1 MPTTRFDKDSI
12 KASIIGKLQRYN
24 GRTLEEAS
32 NAQIYRAL
40 ASTVRDQ
47 IMQKWMISREERKH
61 NNNKRL
67 YYLSVEFLMGRS
79 LYTNILNLCAT
90 KEYKAAIDEL
100 GIDIDA
106 VLKEEPEP
114 ALGNGGLG
122 RLAACFMDSLASLD
136 LPAMGC
142 SIRYE
147 YGLFRQ
153 KIVDGQQVELPDYWL
168 GNGNVWEMP
177 VMEDACEV
185 HFNGHV
191 DMVEEQGRL
200 VFKHVGYNTV
210 EAVPYDMPLVGYDTS
225 TVNSLRLWSARS
237 PKRMDLGSFGRGQY
251 VQATEE
257 KELAEAISNIL
268 YPEDNHYEGKLLRL
282 KQQYFFTSA
291 TLQYMLRDFKKLHG
305 TQWHL
310 LPEKVCVHV
319 NDTHPGLAIPE
330 LMRLLIDEEGLGW
343 DEAQAIVSKTIAYTN
358 HTIMAEALEKW
369 PEDMVKSLLPRIYQ
383 ILVEMNRRLCAR
395 LWNHFPG
402 QAERVGKM
410 AIISY
415 GYIHMANLCVAMT
428 FNTNGVSQLHGDILK
443 AETFH
448 DFNLVMPEKFSAITN
463 GITHRRWLMACNPEL
478 TDLICQAIGTDWIKD
493 TQQLQLLKPYADDA
507 AFREQFAKVKQ
518 HNKERLARFLKA
530 HQGTDVD
537 PSYIF
542 DAQSKRLHEYKRQ
555 MLNALHCLVL
565 YNRIVN
571 DPSFTMQPR
580 TFIFGSK
587 AAPGYNRAKQIIRF
601 INALSR
607 LIDKH
612 PRART
617 MLQVVF
623 LENYDVSSAQILIP
637 ATEVSEQLSTASKEA
652 SGTGNMK
659 YMMNGAVTIGTM
671 DGANVEI
678 SEQVGMDNIYIF
690 GMRSD
695 TVLDMYRERS
705 YNPMSIFETN
715 AELRQALTQM
725 IDGTV
730 MPEAPG
736 ALQDLYHSLLIGDYG
751 SMGDP
756 YFVLKDFGSYS
767 MAQRRI
773 DADYADRDKWNRMA
787 VINTAMSGVFST
799 DRTIREYNDTIWHLQ
814 PLKQHSGTPQGAL
827 PLDPGRDAVPAPC
840 EGTSSLSKP
849 ILAIFLGFFLVNS
862 RACDLR
868 PDIASSLSGLF
879 RTRLRKRFR
888 HPYLMQGRTIP

>member
-1 MPTTRFDKDSI
+1 MPTTSFDKDSI

-24 GRTLEEAS
+24 GRTIEEAS
-32 NAQIYRAL
+32 NGQIYRAL

-47 IMQKWMISREERKH
+47 IMQKWMISREERKT

-67 YYLSVEFLMGRS
+67 FYLSVEFLMGRS
-79 LYTNILNLCAT
+79 LYTNILNLVSLDA
-90 KEYKAAIDEL
+90 YKQALDEL
-100 GIDIDA
+100 HIDVDK
-106 VLKEEPEP
+106 VLQEEPEP

-191 DMVEEQGRL
+191 EMGNENGRT
-200 VFKHVGYNTV
+200 VFRHVGYNTV

-225 TVNSLRLWSARS
+225 TVNSLRLWSARA
-237 PKRMDLGSFGRGQY
+237 PKRIDLRDFNHGHY
-251 VQATEE
+251 VQASEE

-291 TLQYMLRDFKKLHG
+291 TLQYILKDFKKLNG
-305 TQWHL
+305 TNWSK
-310 LPEKVCVHV
+310 LPEKVVIHI

-330 LMRLLIDEEGLGW
+330 LMRLLMDEEGLGW
-343 DEAQAIVSKTIAYTN
+343 DEAQQIVSRTMAYTN

-383 ILVEMNRRLCAR
+383 ILVEMNKRLCAR
-395 LWNHFPG
+395 LWNFFPG
-402 QAERVGKM
+402 EAERVGRM
-410 AIISY
+410 AIIAY

-428 FNTNGVSQLHGDILK
+428 FSTNGVSKLHGDILK
-443 AETFH
+443 QETFH
-448 DFNLVMPEKFSAITN
+448 DFYLVMPEKFSAITN

-478 TDLICQAIGTDWIKD
+478 TKLICDTIGTDWVKD
-493 TQQLQLLKPYADDA
+493 PELLHDLAPYADDA
-507 AFREQFAKVKQ
+507 AFREQFEKIKHNNKV
-518 HNKERLARFLKA
+518 RLSNFLKE
-530 HQGTDVD
+530 HQGAIVD
-537 PSYIF
+537 PNFIF

-555 MLNALHCLVL
+555 MLNALHILVL

-571 DPSFTMQPR
+571 DPNFTMHPR
-580 TFIFGSK
+580 VFIFGSK

-601 INALSR
+601 INGLSAL
-607 LIDKH
+607 IAKH
-612 PRART
+612 PRASK

-623 LENYDVSSAQILIP
+623 LENYDVSSAQMLIP
-637 ATEVSEQLSTASKEA
+637 ATEISEQISTASKEA

-659 YMMNGAVTIGTM
+659 YMMNGAITIGTM

-695 TVLDMYRERS
+695 TVLDMYRERN
-705 YNPMSIFETN
+705 YNPMTIFETN
-715 AELRQALTQM
+715 QELRLALTQM

-730 MPEAPG
+730 LPDAPS
-736 ALQDLYHSLLIGDYG
+736 ALQDLYHSLLIGDWG
-751 SMGDP
+751 NMADP
-756 YFVLKDFGSYS
+756 FFVLKDFGSYS

-787 VINTAMSGVFST
+787 VINTAMSGVFSS
-799 DRTIREYNDTIWHLQ
+799 DRTIREYNDTIWHLD
-814 PLKQHSGTPQGAL
+814 PLK
-827 PLDPGRDAVPAPC
+827 
-840 EGTSSLSKP
+840 
-849 ILAIFLGFFLVNS
+849 
-862 RACDLR
+862 
-868 PDIASSLSGLF
+868 
-879 RTRLRKRFR
+879 RK
-888 HPYLMQGRTIP
+888 G

>member
-1 MPTTRFDKDSI
+1 MPTTSFDKDSI

-24 GRTLEEAS
+24 GRTIEEAS
-32 NAQIYRAL
+32 NGQIYRAL

-47 IMQKWMISREERKH
+47 IMQKWMISREERKT

-67 YYLSVEFLMGRS
+67 FYLSVEFLMGRS
-79 LYTNILNLCAT
+79 LYTNILNLVSLDA
-90 KEYKAAIDEL
+90 YKQALDEL
-100 GIDIDA
+100 HIDVDK
-106 VLKEEPEP
+106 VLQEEPEP

-191 DMVEEQGRL
+191 EMGNENGRT
-200 VFKHVGYNTV
+200 VFRHVGYNTV

-225 TVNSLRLWSARS
+225 TVNSLRLWSARA
-237 PKRMDLGSFGRGQY
+237 PKRIDLSDFNHGHY
-251 VQATEE
+251 VQASEE

-291 TLQYMLRDFKKLHG
+291 TLQYILKDFKKLNG
-305 TQWHL
+305 TDWSK
-310 LPEKVCVHV
+310 LPEKVVIHI

-330 LMRLLIDEEGLGW
+330 LMRLLMDEEGLGW
-343 DEAQAIVSKTIAYTN
+343 DEAQQIVSRTMAYTN

-383 ILVEMNRRLCAR
+383 ILVEMNKRLCAR
-395 LWNHFPG
+395 LWNFFPG
-402 QAERVGKM
+402 EAERVGRM
-410 AIISY
+410 AIIAY

-428 FNTNGVSQLHGDILK
+428 FSTNGVSQLHGDILK
-443 AETFH
+443 QETFH
-448 DFNLVMPEKFSAITN
+448 DFYLVMPEKFSAITN
-463 GITHRRWLMACNPEL
+463 GITHRRWLMACNPQL
-478 TDLICQAIGTDWIKD
+478 TKLICDTIGTDWVKD
-493 TQQLQLLKPYADDA
+493 PELLHDLAPYADDA
-507 AFREQFAKVKQ
+507 AFREQFEKIKHSNKV
-518 HNKERLARFLKA
+518 RLSNFLKE
-530 HQGTDVD
+530 HQGAIVD
-537 PSYIF
+537 PDFIF

-555 MLNALHCLVL
+555 MLNALHILVL

-571 DPSFTMQPR
+571 DPNFTMQPR
-580 TFIFGSK
+580 VFIFGSK

-601 INALSR
+601 INGLSAL
-607 LIDKH
+607 IAKH
-612 PRART
+612 PRASK

-623 LENYDVSSAQILIP
+623 LENYDVSSAQMLIP
-637 ATEVSEQLSTASKEA
+637 ATEISEQISTASKEA

-659 YMMNGAVTIGTM
+659 YMMNGAITIGTM

-695 TVLDMYRERS
+695 TVLDMYRERN
-705 YNPMSIFETN
+705 YNPMTIFETN
-715 AELRQALTQM
+715 QELRLAMTQM

-730 MPEAPG
+730 LPDAPS
-736 ALQDLYHSLLIGDYG
+736 ALQDLYHSLLIGDWG
-751 SMGDP
+751 NMADP
-756 YFVLKDFGSYS
+756 FFVLKDFGSYS

-773 DADYADRDKWNRMA
+773 DADYADRNKWNRMA
-787 VINTAMSGVFST
+787 VINTAMSGVFSS
-799 DRTIREYNDTIWHLQ
+799 DRTIREYNDTIWHLD
-814 PLKQHSGTPQGAL
+814 PLK
-827 PLDPGRDAVPAPC
+827 
-840 EGTSSLSKP
+840 
-849 ILAIFLGFFLVNS
+849 
-862 RACDLR
+862 
-868 PDIASSLSGLF
+868 
-879 RTRLRKRFR
+879 RK
-888 HPYLMQGRTIP
+888 G

>member
-1 MPTTRFDKDSI
+1 MPTTSFDKDSI

-24 GRTLEEAS
+24 GRTIEEAS
-32 NAQIYRAL
+32 NGQIYRAL

-47 IMQKWMISREERKH
+47 IMQKWMISREERKT

-67 YYLSVEFLMGRS
+67 FYLSVEFLMGRS
-79 LYTNILNLCAT
+79 LYTNILNLVSLDA
-90 KEYKAAIDEL
+90 YKQALDEL
-100 GIDIDA
+100 HIDVDK
-106 VLKEEPEP
+106 VLQEEPEP

-191 DMVEEQGRL
+191 EMGNENGRT
-200 VFKHVGYNTV
+200 VFRHVGYNTV

-225 TVNSLRLWSARS
+225 TVNSLRLWSARA
-237 PKRMDLGSFGRGQY
+237 PKRIDLSDFNHGHY
-251 VQATEE
+251 VQASEE

-291 TLQYMLRDFKKLHG
+291 TLQYILKDFKKLNG
-305 TQWHL
+305 TNWSK
-310 LPEKVCVHV
+310 LPQKVVIHI

-330 LMRLLIDEEGLGW
+330 LMRLLMDEEGLGW
-343 DEAQAIVSKTIAYTN
+343 DEAQQIVSRTMAYTN

-383 ILVEMNRRLCAR
+383 ILVEMNKRLCAR
-395 LWNHFPG
+395 LWNFFPG
-402 QAERVGKM
+402 EAERVGRM
-410 AIISY
+410 AIIAY

-428 FNTNGVSQLHGDILK
+428 FSTNGVSKLHGDILK
-443 AETFH
+443 QETFH
-448 DFNLVMPEKFSAITN
+448 DFYLVMPEKFSAITN

-478 TDLICQAIGTDWIKD
+478 TKLICDTIGTDWVKD
-493 TQQLQLLKPYADDA
+493 PELLHDLAPYADDA
-507 AFREQFAKVKQ
+507 AFREQFEKIKHNNKV
-518 HNKERLARFLKA
+518 RLSNFLKE
-530 HQGTDVD
+530 HQGAIVD
-537 PSYIF
+537 PNFIF

-555 MLNALHCLVL
+555 MLNALHILVL

-571 DPSFTMQPR
+571 DPNFTMHPR
-580 TFIFGSK
+580 VFIFGSK

-601 INALSR
+601 INGLSAL
-607 LIDKH
+607 IAKH
-612 PRART
+612 PRASK

-623 LENYDVSSAQILIP
+623 LENYDVSSAQLLIP
-637 ATEVSEQLSTASKEA
+637 ATEISEQISTASKEA

-659 YMMNGAVTIGTM
+659 YMMNGAITIGTM

-695 TVLDMYRERS
+695 TVLDMYRERN
-705 YNPMSIFETN
+705 YNPMTIFETN
-715 AELRQALTQM
+715 QELRLALTQM

-730 MPEAPG
+730 LPDAPS
-736 ALQDLYHSLLIGDYG
+736 ALQDLYHSLLIGDWG
-751 SMGDP
+751 NMADP
-756 YFVLKDFGSYS
+756 FFVLKDFGSYS

-787 VINTAMSGVFST
+787 VINTAMSGVFSS
-799 DRTIREYNDTIWHLQ
+799 DRTIREYNDTIWHLD
-814 PLKQHSGTPQGAL
+814 PLK
-827 PLDPGRDAVPAPC
+827 
-840 EGTSSLSKP
+840 
-849 ILAIFLGFFLVNS
+849 
-862 RACDLR
+862 
-868 PDIASSLSGLF
+868 
-879 RTRLRKRFR
+879 RKV
-888 HPYLMQGRTIP
+888 

>member
-1 MPTTRFDKDSI
+1 MPTTSFDKDSI

-24 GRTLEEAS
+24 GRTIEEAS
-32 NAQIYRAL
+32 NGQIYRAL

-47 IMQKWMISREERKH
+47 IMQKWMISREERKT

-67 YYLSVEFLMGRS
+67 FYLSVEFLMGRS
-79 LYTNILNLCAT
+79 LYTNILNLVSLDA
-90 KEYKAAIDEL
+90 YKQALDEL
-100 GIDIDA
+100 HIDVDK
-106 VLKEEPEP
+106 VLQEEPEP

-191 DMVEEQGRL
+191 EMGNENGRT
-200 VFKHVGYNTV
+200 VFRHVGYNTV

-225 TVNSLRLWSARS
+225 TVNSLRLWSARA
-237 PKRMDLGSFGRGQY
+237 PKRIDLSDFNHGHY
-251 VQATEE
+251 VQASEE

-291 TLQYMLRDFKKLHG
+291 TLQYILKDFKKLNG
-305 TQWHL
+305 TNWSK
-310 LPEKVCVHV
+310 LPEKVVIHI

-330 LMRLLIDEEGLGW
+330 LMRLLMDEEGLGW
-343 DEAQAIVSKTIAYTN
+343 DEAQQIVSRTMAYTN

-383 ILVEMNRRLCAR
+383 ILVEMNKRLCAR
-395 LWNHFPG
+395 LWNFFPG
-402 QAERVGKM
+402 EAERVGRM
-410 AIISY
+410 AIIAY

-428 FNTNGVSQLHGDILK
+428 FSTNGVSKLHGDILK
-443 AETFH
+443 QETFH
-448 DFNLVMPEKFSAITN
+448 DFYLVMPEKFSAITN

-478 TDLICQAIGTDWIKD
+478 TKLICDTIGTDWVKD
-493 TQQLQLLKPYADDA
+493 PELLHDLAPYADDA
-507 AFREQFAKVKQ
+507 AFREQFEKIKHNNKV
-518 HNKERLARFLKA
+518 RLSNFLKE
-530 HQGTDVD
+530 HQGAIVN
-537 PSYIF
+537 PNFIF

-555 MLNALHCLVL
+555 MLNALHILVL

-571 DPSFTMQPR
+571 DPNFTMHPR
-580 TFIFGSK
+580 VFIFGSK

-601 INALSR
+601 INGLSAL
-607 LIDKH
+607 IAKH
-612 PRART
+612 PRASK

-623 LENYDVSSAQILIP
+623 LENYDVSSAQMLIP
-637 ATEVSEQLSTASKEA
+637 ATEISEQISTASKEA

-659 YMMNGAVTIGTM
+659 YMMNGAITIGTM

-695 TVLDMYRERS
+695 TVLDMYRERN
-705 YNPMSIFETN
+705 YNPMTIFETN
-715 AELRQALTQM
+715 QELRLAMTQM

-730 MPEAPG
+730 LPDAPS
-736 ALQDLYHSLLIGDYG
+736 ALQDLYHSLLIGDWG
-751 SMGDP
+751 NMADP
-756 YFVLKDFGSYS
+756 FFVLKDFGSYS

-787 VINTAMSGVFST
+787 VINTAMSGVFSS
-799 DRTIREYNDTIWHLQ
+799 DRTIREYNDTIWHLD
-814 PLKQHSGTPQGAL
+814 PLK
-827 PLDPGRDAVPAPC
+827 
-840 EGTSSLSKP
+840 
-849 ILAIFLGFFLVNS
+849 
-862 RACDLR
+862 
-868 PDIASSLSGLF
+868 
-879 RTRLRKRFR
+879 RKV
-888 HPYLMQGRTIP
+888 

>member
-1 MPTTRFDKDSI
+1 MPTTSFDKDSI

-24 GRTLEEAS
+24 GRTIEEAS
-32 NAQIYRAL
+32 NGQIYRAL

-47 IMQKWMISREERKH
+47 IMQKWMISREERKT

-67 YYLSVEFLMGRS
+67 FYLSVEFLMGRS
-79 LYTNILNLCAT
+79 LYTNILNLVSLDA
-90 KEYKAAIDEL
+90 YKQALDEL
-100 GIDIDA
+100 HIDVDK
-106 VLKEEPEP
+106 VLQEEPEP

-191 DMVEEQGRL
+191 EMGNENGRT
-200 VFKHVGYNTV
+200 VFRHVGYNTV

-225 TVNSLRLWSARS
+225 TVNSLRLWSARA
-237 PKRMDLGSFGRGQY
+237 PKRIDLSDFNHGHY
-251 VQATEE
+251 VQASEE

-291 TLQYMLRDFKKLHG
+291 TLQYILKDFKKLNG
-305 TQWHL
+305 TNWSK
-310 LPEKVCVHV
+310 LPEKVVIHI

-330 LMRLLIDEEGLGW
+330 LMRLLMDEEGLGW
-343 DEAQAIVSKTIAYTN
+343 DEAQQIVSRTMAYTN

-383 ILVEMNRRLCAR
+383 ILVEMNKRLCAR
-395 LWNHFPG
+395 LWNFFPG
-402 QAERVGKM
+402 EAERVGRM
-410 AIISY
+410 AIIAY

-428 FNTNGVSQLHGDILK
+428 FSTNGVSQLHGDILK
-443 AETFH
+443 QETFH
-448 DFNLVMPEKFSAITN
+448 DFYLVMPEKFSAITN
-463 GITHRRWLMACNPEL
+463 GITHRRWLMACNPQL
-478 TDLICQAIGTDWIKD
+478 TKLICDTIGTDWVKD
-493 TQQLQLLKPYADDA
+493 PELLHDLAPYADDA
-507 AFREQFAKVKQ
+507 AFREQFEKIKHNNKV
-518 HNKERLARFLKA
+518 RLSNFLKE
-530 HQGTDVD
+530 HQGAIVD
-537 PSYIF
+537 PNFIF

-555 MLNALHCLVL
+555 MLNALHILVL

-571 DPSFTMQPR
+571 DPSFTMHPR
-580 TFIFGSK
+580 VFIFGSK
-587 AAPGYNRAKQIIRF
+587 AAPGYNRAKLIIRF
-601 INALSR
+601 INGLSAL
-607 LIDKH
+607 IAKH
-612 PRART
+612 PRASK

-623 LENYDVSSAQILIP
+623 LENYDVSSAQMLIP
-637 ATEVSEQLSTASKEA
+637 ATEISEQISTASKEA

-659 YMMNGAVTIGTM
+659 YMMNGAITIGTM

-695 TVLDMYRERS
+695 TVLDMYRERN
-705 YNPMSIFETN
+705 YNPMTIFETN
-715 AELRQALTQM
+715 QELRLAMTQM

-730 MPEAPG
+730 LPDAPS
-736 ALQDLYHSLLIGDYG
+736 ALQDLYHSLLIGDWG
-751 SMGDP
+751 NMADP
-756 YFVLKDFGSYS
+756 FFVLKDFGSYS

-773 DADYADRDKWNRMA
+773 DADYTDRDKWNRMA
-787 VINTAMSGVFST
+787 VINTAMSGVFCS
-799 DRTIREYNDTIWHLQ
+799 DRTIREYNDTIWHLD
-814 PLKQHSGTPQGAL
+814 PLK
-827 PLDPGRDAVPAPC
+827 
-840 EGTSSLSKP
+840 
-849 ILAIFLGFFLVNS
+849 
-862 RACDLR
+862 
-868 PDIASSLSGLF
+868 
-879 RTRLRKRFR
+879 RKV
-888 HPYLMQGRTIP
+888 

>member
-1 MPTTRFDKDSI
+1 MPTTSFDKDSI

-24 GRTLEEAS
+24 GRTIEEAS
-32 NAQIYRAL
+32 NGQIYRAL

-47 IMQKWMISREERKH
+47 IMQKWMISREERKT

-67 YYLSVEFLMGRS
+67 FYLSVEFLMGRS
-79 LYTNILNLCAT
+79 LYTNILNLVSLDA
-90 KEYKAAIDEL
+90 YKQALDEL
-100 GIDIDA
+100 HIDVDK
-106 VLKEEPEP
+106 VLQEEPEP

-191 DMVEEQGRL
+191 EMGNENGRT
-200 VFKHVGYNTV
+200 VFRHVGYNTV

-225 TVNSLRLWSARS
+225 TVNSLRLWSARA
-237 PKRMDLGSFGRGQY
+237 PKRIDLSDFNHGHY
-251 VQATEE
+251 VQASEE

-291 TLQYMLRDFKKLHG
+291 TLQYILKDFKKLNG
-305 TQWHL
+305 TNWSK
-310 LPEKVCVHV
+310 LPEKVVIHI

-330 LMRLLIDEEGLGW
+330 LMRLLMDEEGLGW
-343 DEAQAIVSKTIAYTN
+343 DEAQQIVSRTMAYTN

-383 ILVEMNRRLCAR
+383 ILVEMNKRLCAR
-395 LWNHFPG
+395 LWNFFPG
-402 QAERVGKM
+402 EAERVGRM
-410 AIISY
+410 AIIAY

-428 FNTNGVSQLHGDILK
+428 FSTNGVSKLHGDILK
-443 AETFH
+443 QETFH
-448 DFNLVMPEKFSAITN
+448 DFYLVMPEKFSAITN

-478 TDLICQAIGTDWIKD
+478 TKLICDTIGTDWVKD
-493 TQQLQLLKPYADDA
+493 PELLHDLAPYADDA
-507 AFREQFAKVKQ
+507 AFREQFEKIKHNNKV
-518 HNKERLARFLKA
+518 RLSNFLKE
-530 HQGTDVD
+530 HQGAIVD
-537 PSYIF
+537 PNFIF

-555 MLNALHCLVL
+555 MLNALHILVL

-571 DPSFTMQPR
+571 DPNFTMHPR
-580 TFIFGSK
+580 VFIFGSK

-601 INALSR
+601 INGRSAL
-607 LIDKH
+607 IAKH
-612 PRART
+612 PRASK

-623 LENYDVSSAQILIP
+623 LENYDVSSAQLLIP
-637 ATEVSEQLSTASKEA
+637 ATEISEQISTASKEA

-659 YMMNGAVTIGTM
+659 YMMNGAITIGTM

-695 TVLDMYRERS
+695 TVLDMYRERN
-705 YNPMSIFETN
+705 YNPMTIFETN
-715 AELRQALTQM
+715 QELRLALTQM

-730 MPEAPG
+730 LPDAPS
-736 ALQDLYHSLLIGDYG
+736 ALQDLYHSLLIGDWG
-751 SMGDP
+751 NMADP
-756 YFVLKDFGSYS
+756 FFVLKDFGSYS

-787 VINTAMSGVFST
+787 VINTAMSGVFCS
-799 DRTIREYNDTIWHLQ
+799 DRTIREYNDTIWHLD
-814 PLKQHSGTPQGAL
+814 PLK
-827 PLDPGRDAVPAPC
+827 
-840 EGTSSLSKP
+840 
-849 ILAIFLGFFLVNS
+849 
-862 RACDLR
+862 
-868 PDIASSLSGLF
+868 
-879 RTRLRKRFR
+879 RKV
-888 HPYLMQGRTIP
+888 

>member
-1 MPTTRFDKDSI
+1 MPTTSFDKDSI

-24 GRTLEEAS
+24 GRTIEEAS
-32 NAQIYRAL
+32 NGQIYRAL

-47 IMQKWMISREERKH
+47 IMQKWMISREERKT

-67 YYLSVEFLMGRS
+67 FYLSVEFLMGRS
-79 LYTNILNLCAT
+79 LYTNILNLVSLDA
-90 KEYKAAIDEL
+90 YKQALDEL
-100 GIDIDA
+100 HIDVDK
-106 VLKEEPEP
+106 VLQEEPEP

-153 KIVDGQQVELPDYWL
+153 KIVDGQQVELPEYCL

-191 DMVEEQGRL
+191 EIGNENGRT
-200 VFKHVGYNTV
+200 VFRHVGYNTV

-225 TVNSLRLWSARS
+225 TVNSLRLWSARA
-237 PKRMDLGSFGRGQY
+237 PKRIDLSDFNHGHY
-251 VQATEE
+251 VQASEE

-291 TLQYMLRDFKKLHG
+291 TLQYILKDFKKLNG
-305 TQWHL
+305 TNWSK
-310 LPEKVCVHV
+310 LPEKVVIHI

-330 LMRLLIDEEGLGW
+330 LMRLLMDEEGLGW
-343 DEAQAIVSKTIAYTN
+343 DEAQQIVSRTMAYTN

-383 ILVEMNRRLCAR
+383 ILVEMNKRLCAR
-395 LWNHFPG
+395 LWNFFPG
-402 QAERVGKM
+402 EAERVGRM
-410 AIISY
+410 AIIAY

-428 FNTNGVSQLHGDILK
+428 FSTNGVSKLHGDILK
-443 AETFH
+443 QETFH
-448 DFNLVMPEKFSAITN
+448 DFYLVMPEKFSAITN

-478 TDLICQAIGTDWIKD
+478 TKLICDTIGTDWVKD
-493 TQQLQLLKPYADDA
+493 PELLHDLAPYADDA
-507 AFREQFAKVKQ
+507 AFREQFEKIKHNNKV
-518 HNKERLARFLKA
+518 RLSNFLKE
-530 HQGTDVD
+530 HQGAIVD
-537 PSYIF
+537 PNFIF

-555 MLNALHCLVL
+555 MLNALHILVL

-571 DPSFTMQPR
+571 DPNFTMHPR
-580 TFIFGSK
+580 VFIFGSK
-587 AAPGYNRAKQIIRF
+587 AAPGYNRAKLIIRF
-601 INALSR
+601 INGLSAL
-607 LIDKH
+607 IAKH
-612 PRART
+612 PRASK

-623 LENYDVSSAQILIP
+623 LENYDVSSAQLLIP
-637 ATEVSEQLSTASKEA
+637 ATEISEQISTASKEA

-659 YMMNGAVTIGTM
+659 YMMNGAITIGTM

-695 TVLDMYRERS
+695 TVLDMYRERN
-705 YNPMSIFETN
+705 YNPMTIFETN
-715 AELRQALTQM
+715 QELRLALTQM

-730 MPEAPG
+730 LPDAPS
-736 ALQDLYHSLLIGDYG
+736 ALQDLYHSLLIGDWG
-751 SMGDP
+751 NMADP
-756 YFVLKDFGSYS
+756 FFVLKDFGSYS

-787 VINTAMSGVFST
+787 VINTAMSGVFCS
-799 DRTIREYNDTIWHLQ
+799 DRTIREYNDTIWHLD
-814 PLKQHSGTPQGAL
+814 PLK
-827 PLDPGRDAVPAPC
+827 
-840 EGTSSLSKP
+840 
-849 ILAIFLGFFLVNS
+849 
-862 RACDLR
+862 
-868 PDIASSLSGLF
+868 
-879 RTRLRKRFR
+879 RKV
-888 HPYLMQGRTIP
+888 

>member
-1 MPTTRFDKDSI
+1 MPTTSFDKDSI

-24 GRTLEEAS
+24 GRTIEEAS
-32 NAQIYRAL
+32 NGQIYRAL

-47 IMQKWMISREERKH
+47 IMQKWMISREERKT

-67 YYLSVEFLMGRS
+67 FYLSVEFLMGRS
-79 LYTNILNLCAT
+79 LYTNILNLVSLDA
-90 KEYKAAIDEL
+90 YKQALDEL
-100 GIDIDA
+100 HIDVDK
-106 VLKEEPEP
+106 VLQEEPEP

-191 DMVEEQGRL
+191 EMGNENGRT
-200 VFKHVGYNTV
+200 VFRHVGYNTV

-225 TVNSLRLWSARS
+225 TVNSLRLWSARA
-237 PKRMDLGSFGRGQY
+237 PKRIDLSDFNHGHY
-251 VQATEE
+251 VQASEE

-291 TLQYMLRDFKKLHG
+291 TLQYILKDFKKLNG
-305 TQWHL
+305 TNWSK
-310 LPEKVCVHV
+310 LPEKVVIHI

-330 LMRLLIDEEGLGW
+330 LMRLLMDQEGLGW
-343 DEAQAIVSKTIAYTN
+343 DEAQQIVSRTMAYTN

-383 ILVEMNRRLCAR
+383 ILVEMNKRLCAR
-395 LWNHFPG
+395 LWNFFPG
-402 QAERVGKM
+402 EAERVGRM
-410 AIISY
+410 AIIAY

-428 FNTNGVSQLHGDILK
+428 FSTNGVSQLHGDILK
-443 AETFH
+443 QETFH
-448 DFNLVMPEKFSAITN
+448 DFYLVMPEKFSAITN

-478 TDLICQAIGTDWIKD
+478 TNLICDTIGTNWVKD
-493 TQQLQLLKPYADDA
+493 PELLHDLAPYADDA
-507 AFREQFAKVKQ
+507 AFREQFEKIKHNNKV
-518 HNKERLARFLKA
+518 RLSNFLKD
-530 HQGTDVD
+530 HQGAIVD
-537 PSYIF
+537 PDFIF

-555 MLNALHCLVL
+555 MLNALHILVL

-571 DPSFTMQPR
+571 DPNFTMQPR
-580 TFIFGSK
+580 VFIFGSK

-601 INALSR
+601 INGLSAL
-607 LIDKH
+607 IAKH
-612 PRART
+612 PRASK

-623 LENYDVSSAQILIP
+623 LENYDVSSAQMLIP
-637 ATEVSEQLSTASKEA
+637 ATEISEQISTASKEA

-659 YMMNGAVTIGTM
+659 YMMNGAITIGTM

-695 TVLDMYRERS
+695 TVLDMYRERN
-705 YNPMSIFETN
+705 YNPMTIFETN
-715 AELRQALTQM
+715 QELRLAMTQM

-730 MPEAPG
+730 LPDAPS
-736 ALQDLYHSLLIGDYG
+736 ALQDLYHSLLIGDWG
-751 SMGDP
+751 NMADP
-756 YFVLKDFGSYS
+756 FFVLKDFGSYS

-773 DADYADRDKWNRMA
+773 DADYTDRDKWNRMA
-787 VINTAMSGVFST
+787 VINTAMSGVFSS
-799 DRTIREYNDTIWHLQ
+799 DRTIREYNDTIWHLD
-814 PLKQHSGTPQGAL
+814 PLK
-827 PLDPGRDAVPAPC
+827 
-840 EGTSSLSKP
+840 
-849 ILAIFLGFFLVNS
+849 
-862 RACDLR
+862 
-868 PDIASSLSGLF
+868 
-879 RTRLRKRFR
+879 RK
-888 HPYLMQGRTIP
+888 G

>member
-1 MPTTRFDKDSI
+1 MPATSFDKDSI

-24 GRTLEEAS
+24 GRTIEEAS
-32 NAQIYRAL
+32 NGQIYRAL

-47 IMQKWMISREERKH
+47 IMQKWMISREERKT

-67 YYLSVEFLMGRS
+67 FYLSVEFLMGRS
-79 LYTNILNLCAT
+79 LYTNILNLVSLDA
-90 KEYKAAIDEL
+90 YKQALDEL
-100 GIDIDA
+100 HIDVDK
-106 VLKEEPEP
+106 VLQEEPEP

-191 DMVEEQGRL
+191 EMGNENGRT
-200 VFKHVGYNTV
+200 VFRHVGYNTV

-225 TVNSLRLWSARS
+225 TVNSLRLWSARA
-237 PKRMDLGSFGRGQY
+237 PKRIDLSDFNHGHY
-251 VQATEE
+251 VQASEE

-291 TLQYMLRDFKKLHG
+291 TLQYILKDFKKLNG
-305 TQWHL
+305 TNWSK
-310 LPEKVCVHV
+310 LPEKVVIHI

-330 LMRLLIDEEGLGW
+330 LMRLLMDEEGLGW
-343 DEAQAIVSKTIAYTN
+343 DEAQQIVSRTMAYTN

-383 ILVEMNRRLCAR
+383 ILVEMNKRLCAR
-395 LWNHFPG
+395 LWNFFPG
-402 QAERVGKM
+402 EAERVGRM
-410 AIISY
+410 AIIAY

-428 FNTNGVSQLHGDILK
+428 FSTNGVSKLHGDILK
-443 AETFH
+443 QETFH
-448 DFNLVMPEKFSAITN
+448 DFYLVMPEKFSAITN

-478 TDLICQAIGTDWIKD
+478 TKLICDTIGTDWVKD
-493 TQQLQLLKPYADDA
+493 PELLHDLAPYADDA
-507 AFREQFAKVKQ
+507 AFREQFEKIKHNNKV
-518 HNKERLARFLKA
+518 RLSNFLKE
-530 HQGTDVD
+530 HQGAIVD
-537 PSYIF
+537 PNFIF

-555 MLNALHCLVL
+555 MLNALHILVL

-571 DPSFTMQPR
+571 DPNFTMHPR
-580 TFIFGSK
+580 VFIFGSK

-601 INALSR
+601 INGLSAL
-607 LIDKH
+607 IAKH
-612 PRART
+612 PRASK

-623 LENYDVSSAQILIP
+623 LENYDVSSAQMLIP
-637 ATEVSEQLSTASKEA
+637 ATEISEQISTASKEA

-659 YMMNGAVTIGTM
+659 YMMNGAITIGTM

-695 TVLDMYRERS
+695 TVLDMYRERN
-705 YNPMSIFETN
+705 YNPMTIFETN
-715 AELRQALTQM
+715 QELRLALTQM

-730 MPEAPG
+730 LPDAPS
-736 ALQDLYHSLLIGDYG
+736 ALQDLYHSLLIGDWG
-751 SMGDP
+751 NMADP
-756 YFVLKDFGSYS
+756 FFVLKDFGSYS

-773 DADYADRDKWNRMA
+773 DADYADRNKWNRMA
-787 VINTAMSGVFST
+787 VINTAMSGVFSS
-799 DRTIREYNDTIWHLQ
+799 DRTIREYNDTIWHLD
-814 PLKQHSGTPQGAL
+814 PLK
-827 PLDPGRDAVPAPC
+827 
-840 EGTSSLSKP
+840 
-849 ILAIFLGFFLVNS
+849 
-862 RACDLR
+862 
-868 PDIASSLSGLF
+868 
-879 RTRLRKRFR
+879 RKV
-888 HPYLMQGRTIP
+888 

>member
-1 MPTTRFDKDSI
+1 MPTTSFDKDSI

-24 GRTLEEAS
+24 GRTIEEAS
-32 NAQIYRAL
+32 NGQIYRAL

-47 IMQKWMISREERKH
+47 IMQKWMISREERKT

-67 YYLSVEFLMGRS
+67 FYLSVEFLMGRS
-79 LYTNILNLCAT
+79 LYTNILNLVSLDA
-90 KEYKAAIDEL
+90 YKQALDEL
-100 GIDIDA
+100 HIDVDK
-106 VLKEEPEP
+106 VLQEEPEP

-191 DMVEEQGRL
+191 EMGNENGRT
-200 VFKHVGYNTV
+200 VFRHVGYNTV

-225 TVNSLRLWSARS
+225 TVNSLRLWSARA
-237 PKRMDLGSFGRGQY
+237 PKRIDLSDFNHGHY
-251 VQATEE
+251 VQASEE

-291 TLQYMLRDFKKLHG
+291 TLQYILKDFKKLNG
-305 TQWHL
+305 TNWSK
-310 LPEKVCVHV
+310 LPEKVVIHI

-330 LMRLLIDEEGLGW
+330 LMRLLMDEEGLGW
-343 DEAQAIVSKTIAYTN
+343 DEAQQIVSRTMAYTN

-383 ILVEMNRRLCAR
+383 ILVEMNKRLCAR
-395 LWNHFPG
+395 LWNFFPG
-402 QAERVGKM
+402 EAERVGRM
-410 AIISY
+410 AIIAY

-428 FNTNGVSQLHGDILK
+428 FSTNGVSKLHGDILK
-443 AETFH
+443 QETFH
-448 DFNLVMPEKFSAITN
+448 DFYLVMPEKFSAITN

-478 TDLICQAIGTDWIKD
+478 TKLICDTIGTDWVKD
-493 TQQLQLLKPYADDA
+493 PELLHDLAPYADDA
-507 AFREQFAKVKQ
+507 AFREQFEKIKHNNKV
-518 HNKERLARFLKA
+518 RLSNFLKE
-530 HQGTDVD
+530 HQGAIVD
-537 PSYIF
+537 PNFIF

-555 MLNALHCLVL
+555 MLNALHILVL

-580 TFIFGSK
+580 VFIFGSK
-587 AAPGYNRAKQIIRF
+587 AAPGYNRAKLIIRF
-601 INALSR
+601 INGLSAL
-607 LIDKH
+607 IAKH
-612 PRART
+612 PRASK

-623 LENYDVSSAQILIP
+623 LENYGVSSAQLLIP
-637 ATEVSEQLSTASKEA
+637 ATEISEQISTASKEA

-659 YMMNGAVTIGTM
+659 YMMNGAITIGTM

-695 TVLDMYRERS
+695 TVLDMYRERN
-705 YNPMSIFETN
+705 YNPMTIFETN
-715 AELRQALTQM
+715 QELRLALTQM

-730 MPEAPG
+730 LPDAPS
-736 ALQDLYHSLLIGDYG
+736 ALQDLYHSLLIGDWG
-751 SMGDP
+751 NMADP
-756 YFVLKDFGSYS
+756 FFVLKDFGSYS

-787 VINTAMSGVFST
+787 VINTAMSGVFCS
-799 DRTIREYNDTIWHLQ
+799 DRTIREYNDTIWHLD
-814 PLKQHSGTPQGAL
+814 PLK
-827 PLDPGRDAVPAPC
+827 
-840 EGTSSLSKP
+840 
-849 ILAIFLGFFLVNS
+849 
-862 RACDLR
+862 
-868 PDIASSLSGLF
+868 
-879 RTRLRKRFR
+879 RKV
-888 HPYLMQGRTIP
+888 

>member
-1 MPTTRFDKDSI
+1 MPTTSFDKDSI

-24 GRTLEEAS
+24 GRTIEEAS
-32 NAQIYRAL
+32 NGQIYRAL

-47 IMQKWMISREERKH
+47 IMQKWMISREERKT

-67 YYLSVEFLMGRS
+67 FYLSVEFLMGRS
-79 LYTNILNLCAT
+79 LYTNILNLVSLDA
-90 KEYKAAIDEL
+90 YKQALDEL
-100 GIDIDA
+100 HIDVDK
-106 VLKEEPEP
+106 VLQEEPEP

-191 DMVEEQGRL
+191 EMGNENGRT
-200 VFKHVGYNTV
+200 VFRHVGYNTV

-225 TVNSLRLWSARS
+225 TVNSLRLWSARA
-237 PKRMDLGSFGRGQY
+237 PKRIDLSDFNHGHY
-251 VQATEE
+251 VQASEE

-291 TLQYMLRDFKKLHG
+291 TLQYILKDFKKLNG
-305 TQWHL
+305 TNWSK
-310 LPEKVCVHV
+310 LPEKVVIHI

-330 LMRLLIDEEGLGW
+330 LMRLLMDEEGLGW
-343 DEAQAIVSKTIAYTN
+343 DEAQQIVSRTMAYTN

-383 ILVEMNRRLCAR
+383 ILVEMNKRLCAR
-395 LWNHFPG
+395 LWNFFPG
-402 QAERVGKM
+402 EAERVGRM
-410 AIISY
+410 AIIAY

-428 FNTNGVSQLHGDILK
+428 FSTNGVSKLHGDILK
-443 AETFH
+443 QETFH
-448 DFNLVMPEKFSAITN
+448 DFYLVMPEKFSAITN

-478 TDLICQAIGTDWIKD
+478 TKLICDTIGTDWVKD
-493 TQQLQLLKPYADDA
+493 PELLHDLAPYADDA
-507 AFREQFAKVKQ
+507 AFREQFEKIKHNNKV
-518 HNKERLARFLKA
+518 RLSNFLKE
-530 HQGTDVD
+530 HQGAIVD
-537 PSYIF
+537 PNFIF

-555 MLNALHCLVL
+555 MLNALHILVL

-571 DPSFTMQPR
+571 DPNFTMHPR
-580 TFIFGSK
+580 VFIFGSK

-601 INALSR
+601 INGLSAL
-607 LIDKH
+607 IAKH
-612 PRART
+612 PRASK

-623 LENYDVSSAQILIP
+623 LENYDVSSAQVLIP
-637 ATEVSEQLSTASKEA
+637 ATEISEQISTASKEA

-659 YMMNGAVTIGTM
+659 YMMNGAITIGTM

-695 TVLDMYRERS
+695 TVLDMYRERN
-705 YNPMSIFETN
+705 YNPMTIFETN
-715 AELRQALTQM
+715 QELRLALTQM

-730 MPEAPG
+730 LPDAPS
-736 ALQDLYHSLLIGDYG
+736 ALQDLYHSLLIGDWG
-751 SMGDP
+751 NMADP
-756 YFVLKDFGSYS
+756 FFVLKDFGSYS

-787 VINTAMSGVFST
+787 VINTAMSGVFSS
-799 DRTIREYNDTIWHLQ
+799 DRTIREYNDTIWHLD
-814 PLKQHSGTPQGAL
+814 PLK
-827 PLDPGRDAVPAPC
+827 
-840 EGTSSLSKP
+840 
-849 ILAIFLGFFLVNS
+849 
-862 RACDLR
+862 
-868 PDIASSLSGLF
+868 
-879 RTRLRKRFR
+879 RK
-888 HPYLMQGRTIP
+888 G

>member
-1 MPTTRFDKDSI
+1 MPTTSFDKDSI

-24 GRTLEEAS
+24 GRTIEEAS
-32 NAQIYRAL
+32 NGQIYRAL

-47 IMQKWMISREERKH
+47 IMQKWMISREERKT

-67 YYLSVEFLMGRS
+67 FYLSVEFLMGRS
-79 LYTNILNLCAT
+79 LYTNILNLVSLDA
-90 KEYKAAIDEL
+90 YKQALDEL
-100 GIDIDA
+100 HIDVDK
-106 VLKEEPEP
+106 VLQEEPEP

-191 DMVEEQGRL
+191 EMGNENGRT
-200 VFKHVGYNTV
+200 VFRHVGYNTV

-225 TVNSLRLWSARS
+225 TVNSLRLWSARA
-237 PKRMDLGSFGRGQY
+237 PKRIDLSDFNHGHY
-251 VQATEE
+251 VQASEE

-291 TLQYMLRDFKKLHG
+291 TLQYILKDFKKLNG
-305 TQWHL
+305 TNWSK
-310 LPEKVCVHV
+310 LPEKVVIHI

-330 LMRLLIDEEGLGW
+330 LMRLLMDEEGLGW
-343 DEAQAIVSKTIAYTN
+343 DEAQQIVSRTMAYTN

-383 ILVEMNRRLCAR
+383 ILVEMNKRLCAR
-395 LWNHFPG
+395 LWNFFPG
-402 QAERVGKM
+402 EAERVGRM
-410 AIISY
+410 AIIAY

-428 FNTNGVSQLHGDILK
+428 FSTNGVSKLHGDILK
-443 AETFH
+443 QETFH
-448 DFNLVMPEKFSAITN
+448 DFYLVMPEKFSAITN

-478 TDLICQAIGTDWIKD
+478 TKLICDTIGTDWVKD
-493 TQQLQLLKPYADDA
+493 PELLHDLAPYADDA
-507 AFREQFAKVKQ
+507 AFREQFEKIKHNNKV
-518 HNKERLARFLKA
+518 RLSNFLKE
-530 HQGTDVD
+530 HQGAIVD
-537 PSYIF
+537 PNFIF

-555 MLNALHCLVL
+555 MLNALHILVL

-580 TFIFGSK
+580 VFIFGSK
-587 AAPGYNRAKQIIRF
+587 AAPGYNRAKLIIRF
-601 INALSR
+601 INGLSAL
-607 LIDKH
+607 IAKH
-612 PRART
+612 PRASK

-623 LENYDVSSAQILIP
+623 LENYDVSSAQLLIP
-637 ATEVSEQLSTASKEA
+637 ATEISEQISTASKEA
-652 SGTGNMK
+652 SGTGSMK
-659 YMMNGAVTIGTM
+659 YMMNGAITIGTM

-695 TVLDMYRERS
+695 TVLDMYRERN
-705 YNPMSIFETN
+705 YNPMTIFETN
-715 AELRQALTQM
+715 QELRLALTQM

-730 MPEAPG
+730 LPDAPS
-736 ALQDLYHSLLIGDYG
+736 ALQDLYHSLLIGDWG
-751 SMGDP
+751 NMADP
-756 YFVLKDFGSYS
+756 FFVLKDFGSYS

-787 VINTAMSGVFST
+787 VINTAMSGVFCS
-799 DRTIREYNDTIWHLQ
+799 DRTIREYNDTIWHLD
-814 PLKQHSGTPQGAL
+814 PLK
-827 PLDPGRDAVPAPC
+827 
-840 EGTSSLSKP
+840 
-849 ILAIFLGFFLVNS
+849 
-862 RACDLR
+862 
-868 PDIASSLSGLF
+868 
-879 RTRLRKRFR
+879 RKV
-888 HPYLMQGRTIP
+888 

>member
-1 MPTTRFDKDSI
+1 MPTTSFDKDSI

-24 GRTLEEAS
+24 GRTIEEAS
-32 NAQIYRAL
+32 NGQIYRAL

-47 IMQKWMISREERKH
+47 IMQKWMISREERKT

-67 YYLSVEFLMGRS
+67 FYLSVEFLMGRS
-79 LYTNILNLCAT
+79 LYTNILNLVSLDA
-90 KEYKAAIDEL
+90 YKQALDEL
-100 GIDIDA
+100 HIDVDK
-106 VLKEEPEP
+106 VLQEEPEP

-191 DMVEEQGRL
+191 EMGNENGRT
-200 VFKHVGYNTV
+200 VFRHVGYNTV

-225 TVNSLRLWSARS
+225 TVNSLRLWSARA
-237 PKRMDLGSFGRGQY
+237 PNRIDLSDFNHGHY
-251 VQATEE
+251 VQASEE

-291 TLQYMLRDFKKLHG
+291 TLQYILKDFKKLNG
-305 TQWHL
+305 TNWSK
-310 LPEKVCVHV
+310 LPEKVVIHI

-330 LMRLLIDEEGLGW
+330 LMRLLMDEEGLGW
-343 DEAQAIVSKTIAYTN
+343 DEAQQIVSRTMAYTN

-383 ILVEMNRRLCAR
+383 ILVEMNKRLCAR
-395 LWNHFPG
+395 LWNFFPG
-402 QAERVGKM
+402 EAERVGRM
-410 AIISY
+410 AIIAY

-428 FNTNGVSQLHGDILK
+428 FSTNGVSKLHGDILK
-443 AETFH
+443 QETFH
-448 DFNLVMPEKFSAITN
+448 DFYLVMPEKFSAITN

-478 TDLICQAIGTDWIKD
+478 TKLICDTIGTDWVKD
-493 TQQLQLLKPYADDA
+493 PELLHDLAPYADDA
-507 AFREQFAKVKQ
+507 AFREQFEKIKHNNKV
-518 HNKERLARFLKA
+518 RLSNFLKE
-530 HQGTDVD
+530 HQGAIVD
-537 PSYIF
+537 PNFIF

-555 MLNALHCLVL
+555 MLNALHILVL

-571 DPSFTMQPR
+571 DPNFTMHPR
-580 TFIFGSK
+580 VFIFGSK
-587 AAPGYNRAKQIIRF
+587 AAPGYNRAKLIIRF
-601 INALSR
+601 INGLSAL
-607 LIDKH
+607 IAKH
-612 PRART
+612 PRASK

-623 LENYDVSSAQILIP
+623 LENYDVSSAQLLIP
-637 ATEVSEQLSTASKEA
+637 ATEISEQISTASKEA

-659 YMMNGAVTIGTM
+659 YMMNGAITIGTM

-695 TVLDMYRERS
+695 TVLDMYRERN
-705 YNPMSIFETN
+705 YNPMTIFETN
-715 AELRQALTQM
+715 QELRLALTQM

-730 MPEAPG
+730 LPDAPS
-736 ALQDLYHSLLIGDYG
+736 ALQDLYHSLLIGDWG
-751 SMGDP
+751 NMADP
-756 YFVLKDFGSYS
+756 FFVLKDFGSYS

-787 VINTAMSGVFST
+787 VINTAMSGVFCS
-799 DRTIREYNDTIWHLQ
+799 DRTIREYNDTIWHLD
-814 PLKQHSGTPQGAL
+814 PLK
-827 PLDPGRDAVPAPC
+827 
-840 EGTSSLSKP
+840 
-849 ILAIFLGFFLVNS
+849 
-862 RACDLR
+862 
-868 PDIASSLSGLF
+868 
-879 RTRLRKRFR
+879 RKV
-888 HPYLMQGRTIP
+888 

>member
-1 MPTTRFDKDSI
+1 MPTTSFDKDSI

-24 GRTLEEAS
+24 GRTIEEAS
-32 NAQIYRAL
+32 NGQIYRAL

-47 IMQKWMISREERKH
+47 IMQKWMISREERKT

-67 YYLSVEFLMGRS
+67 FYLSVEFLMGRS
-79 LYTNILNLCAT
+79 LYTNILNLVSLDA
-90 KEYKAAIDEL
+90 YKQALDEL
-100 GIDIDA
+100 HIDVDK
-106 VLKEEPEP
+106 VLQEEPEP

-191 DMVEEQGRL
+191 EMGNENGRT
-200 VFKHVGYNTV
+200 VFRHVGYNTV

-225 TVNSLRLWSARS
+225 TVNSLRLWSARA
-237 PKRMDLGSFGRGQY
+237 PKRIDLSDFNHGHY
-251 VQATEE
+251 VQASEE

-291 TLQYMLRDFKKLHG
+291 TLQYILKDFKKLNG
-305 TQWHL
+305 TNWSK
-310 LPEKVCVHV
+310 LPEKVVIHI

-330 LMRLLIDEEGLGW
+330 LMRLLMDEESLGW
-343 DEAQAIVSKTIAYTN
+343 DEAQQIVSRTMAYTN

-383 ILVEMNRRLCAR
+383 ILVEMNKRLCAR
-395 LWNHFPG
+395 LWNFFPG
-402 QAERVGKM
+402 EAERVGRM
-410 AIISY
+410 AIIAY

-428 FNTNGVSQLHGDILK
+428 FSTNGVSKLHGDILK
-443 AETFH
+443 QETFH
-448 DFNLVMPEKFSAITN
+448 DFYLVMPEKFSAITN

-478 TDLICQAIGTDWIKD
+478 TKLICDTIGTDWVKD
-493 TQQLQLLKPYADDA
+493 PELLHDLAPYADDA
-507 AFREQFAKVKQ
+507 AFREQFEKIKHNNKV
-518 HNKERLARFLKA
+518 RLSNFLKE
-530 HQGTDVD
+530 HQGAIVD
-537 PSYIF
+537 PNFIF

-555 MLNALHCLVL
+555 MLNALHILVL

-571 DPSFTMQPR
+571 DPNFTMHPR
-580 TFIFGSK
+580 VFIFGSK

-601 INALSR
+601 INGLSAL
-607 LIDKH
+607 IAKH
-612 PRART
+612 PRASK

-623 LENYDVSSAQILIP
+623 LENYDVSSAQLLIP
-637 ATEVSEQLSTASKEA
+637 ATEISEQISTASKEA

-659 YMMNGAVTIGTM
+659 YMMNGAITIGTM

-695 TVLDMYRERS
+695 TVLDMYRERN
-705 YNPMSIFETN
+705 YNPMTIFETN
-715 AELRQALTQM
+715 QELRLALTQM
-725 IDGTV
+725 IDSTV
-730 MPEAPG
+730 LPDAPS
-736 ALQDLYHSLLIGDYG
+736 ALQDLYHSLLIGDWG
-751 SMGDP
+751 NMADP
-756 YFVLKDFGSYS
+756 FFVLKDFGSYS

-787 VINTAMSGVFST
+787 VINTAMSGVFCS
-799 DRTIREYNDTIWHLQ
+799 DRTIREYNDTIWHLD
-814 PLKQHSGTPQGAL
+814 PLK
-827 PLDPGRDAVPAPC
+827 
-840 EGTSSLSKP
+840 
-849 ILAIFLGFFLVNS
+849 
-862 RACDLR
+862 
-868 PDIASSLSGLF
+868 
-879 RTRLRKRFR
+879 RKV
-888 HPYLMQGRTIP
+888 

>member
-1 MPTTRFDKDSI
+1 MPTTSFDKDSI

-24 GRTLEEAS
+24 GRTIEEAS
-32 NAQIYRAL
+32 NGQIYRAL

-47 IMQKWMISREERKH
+47 IMQKWMISREERKT

-67 YYLSVEFLMGRS
+67 FYLSVEFLMGRS
-79 LYTNILNLCAT
+79 LYTNILNLVSLDA
-90 KEYKAAIDEL
+90 YKQALDEL
-100 GIDIDA
+100 HIDVDK
-106 VLKEEPEP
+106 VLQEEPEP

-191 DMVEEQGRL
+191 EMGNENGRT
-200 VFKHVGYNTV
+200 VFRHVGYNTV

-225 TVNSLRLWSARS
+225 TVNSLRLWSARA
-237 PKRMDLGSFGRGQY
+237 PKRIDLSDFNHGHY
-251 VQATEE
+251 VQASEE

-291 TLQYMLRDFKKLHG
+291 TLQYILKDFKKLNG
-305 TQWHL
+305 TNWSK
-310 LPEKVCVHV
+310 LPEKVVIHI

-330 LMRLLIDEEGLGW
+330 LMRLLMDEEGLGW
-343 DEAQAIVSKTIAYTN
+343 DEAQQIVSRTMAYTN

-383 ILVEMNRRLCAR
+383 ILVEMNKRLCAR
-395 LWNHFPG
+395 LWNFFPG
-402 QAERVGKM
+402 EAERVGRM
-410 AIISY
+410 AIIAY

-428 FNTNGVSQLHGDILK
+428 FSTNGVSKLHGDILK
-443 AETFH
+443 QETFH
-448 DFNLVMPEKFSAITN
+448 DFYLVMPEKFSAITN

-478 TDLICQAIGTDWIKD
+478 TKLICDTIGTDWVKD
-493 TQQLQLLKPYADDA
+493 PELLHDLAPYADDA
-507 AFREQFAKVKQ
+507 AFREQFEKIKHNNKV
-518 HNKERLARFLKA
+518 RLSNFLKE
-530 HQGTDVD
+530 HQGAIVD
-537 PSYIF
+537 PNFIF

-555 MLNALHCLVL
+555 MLNALHILVL

-580 TFIFGSK
+580 VFIFGSK
-587 AAPGYNRAKQIIRF
+587 AAPGYNRAKLIIRF
-601 INALSR
+601 INGLSAL
-607 LIDKH
+607 IAKH
-612 PRART
+612 PRASK

-623 LENYDVSSAQILIP
+623 LENYDVSSAQLLIP
-637 ATEVSEQLSTASKEA
+637 ATEISEQISTASKEA

-659 YMMNGAVTIGTM
+659 YMMNGAITIGTM

-695 TVLDMYRERS
+695 TVLDMYRERN
-705 YNPMSIFETN
+705 YNPMTIFETN
-715 AELRQALTQM
+715 QELRLALTQM

-730 MPEAPG
+730 LPDAPS
-736 ALQDLYHSLLIGDYG
+736 ALQDLYHSLLIGDWG
-751 SMGDP
+751 NMADP
-756 YFVLKDFGSYS
+756 FFVLKDFGSYS

-773 DADYADRDKWNRMA
+773 DADYANRDKWNRMA
-787 VINTAMSGVFST
+787 VINTAMSGVFCS
-799 DRTIREYNDTIWHLQ
+799 DRTIREYNDTIWHLD
-814 PLKQHSGTPQGAL
+814 PLK
-827 PLDPGRDAVPAPC
+827 
-840 EGTSSLSKP
+840 
-849 ILAIFLGFFLVNS
+849 
-862 RACDLR
+862 
-868 PDIASSLSGLF
+868 
-879 RTRLRKRFR
+879 RKV
-888 HPYLMQGRTIP
+888 

>member
-1 MPTTRFDKDSI
+1 MPTTSFDKDSI

-24 GRTLEEAS
+24 GRTIEEAS
-32 NAQIYRAL
+32 NGQIYRAL

-47 IMQKWMISREERKH
+47 IMQKWMISREERKT

-67 YYLSVEFLMGRS
+67 FYLSVEFLMGRS
-79 LYTNILNLCAT
+79 LYTNILNLVSLDA
-90 KEYKAAIDEL
+90 YKQALDEL
-100 GIDIDA
+100 HIDVDK
-106 VLKEEPEP
+106 VLQEEPEP

-191 DMVEEQGRL
+191 EMGNENGRT
-200 VFKHVGYNTV
+200 VFRHVGYNTV

-225 TVNSLRLWSARS
+225 TVNSLRLWSARA
-237 PKRMDLGSFGRGQY
+237 PKRIDLSDFNHGHY
-251 VQATEE
+251 VQASEE

-291 TLQYMLRDFKKLHG
+291 TLQYILKDFKKLNG
-305 TQWHL
+305 TNWSK
-310 LPEKVCVHV
+310 LPEKVVIHI

-330 LMRLLIDEEGLGW
+330 LMRLLMDEEGLGW
-343 DEAQAIVSKTIAYTN
+343 DEAQQIVSRTMAYTN

-383 ILVEMNRRLCAR
+383 ILVEMNKRLCAL
-395 LWNHFPG
+395 LWNFFPG
-402 QAERVGKM
+402 EAERVGRM
-410 AIISY
+410 AIIAY

-428 FNTNGVSQLHGDILK
+428 FSTNGVSKLHGDILK
-443 AETFH
+443 QETFH
-448 DFNLVMPEKFSAITN
+448 DFYLVMPEKFSAITN

-478 TDLICQAIGTDWIKD
+478 TKLICDTIGTDWVKD
-493 TQQLQLLKPYADDA
+493 PELLHDLAPYADDA
-507 AFREQFAKVKQ
+507 AFREQFEKIKHNNKV
-518 HNKERLARFLKA
+518 RLSNFLKE
-530 HQGTDVD
+530 HQGAIVD
-537 PSYIF
+537 PNFIF

-555 MLNALHCLVL
+555 MLNALHILVL

-571 DPSFTMQPR
+571 DPNFTMHPR
-580 TFIFGSK
+580 VFIFGSK
-587 AAPGYNRAKQIIRF
+587 AAPGYNRAKLIIRF
-601 INALSR
+601 INGLSAL
-607 LIDKH
+607 IAKH
-612 PRART
+612 PRASK

-623 LENYDVSSAQILIP
+623 LENYDVSSAQLLIP
-637 ATEVSEQLSTASKEA
+637 ATEISEQISTASKEA

-659 YMMNGAVTIGTM
+659 YMMNGAITIGTM

-695 TVLDMYRERS
+695 TVLDMYRERN
-705 YNPMSIFETN
+705 YNPMTIFETN
-715 AELRQALTQM
+715 QELRLALTQM

-730 MPEAPG
+730 LPDAPS
-736 ALQDLYHSLLIGDYG
+736 ALQDLYHSLLIGDWG
-751 SMGDP
+751 NMADP
-756 YFVLKDFGSYS
+756 FFVLKDFGSYS

-787 VINTAMSGVFST
+787 VINTAMSGVFCS
-799 DRTIREYNDTIWHLQ
+799 DRTIREYNDTIWHLD
-814 PLKQHSGTPQGAL
+814 PLK
-827 PLDPGRDAVPAPC
+827 
-840 EGTSSLSKP
+840 
-849 ILAIFLGFFLVNS
+849 
-862 RACDLR
+862 
-868 PDIASSLSGLF
+868 
-879 RTRLRKRFR
+879 RKV
-888 HPYLMQGRTIP
+888 

>member
-1 MPTTRFDKDSI
+1 MPTTSFDKDSI

-24 GRTLEEAS
+24 GRTIEEAS
-32 NAQIYRAL
+32 NGEIYRAL

-47 IMQKWMISREERKH
+47 IMQKWMISREERKT

-67 YYLSVEFLMGRS
+67 FYLSVEFLMGRS
-79 LYTNILNLCAT
+79 LYTNILNLVSLDA
-90 KEYKAAIDEL
+90 YKQALDEL
-100 GIDIDA
+100 HIDVDK
-106 VLKEEPEP
+106 VLQEEPEP

-191 DMVEEQGRL
+191 EMGNENGRT
-200 VFKHVGYNTV
+200 VFRHVGYNTV

-225 TVNSLRLWSARS
+225 TVNSLRLWSARA
-237 PKRMDLGSFGRGQY
+237 PKRIDLSEFNHGHY
-251 VQATEE
+251 VQASEE

-291 TLQYMLRDFKKLHG
+291 TLQYILKDFKKLNG
-305 TQWHL
+305 TNWSK
-310 LPEKVCVHV
+310 LPEKVVIHI

-330 LMRLLIDEEGLGW
+330 LMRLLMDEEGLGW
-343 DEAQAIVSKTIAYTN
+343 DEAQQIVSRTMAYTN

-383 ILVEMNRRLCAR
+383 ILVEMNKRLCAR
-395 LWNHFPG
+395 LWNFFPG
-402 QAERVGKM
+402 EAERVGRM
-410 AIISY
+410 AIIAY

-428 FNTNGVSQLHGDILK
+428 FSTNGVSKLHGDILK
-443 AETFH
+443 QETFH
-448 DFNLVMPEKFSAITN
+448 DFYLVMPEKFSAITN

-478 TDLICQAIGTDWIKD
+478 TKLICDTIGTDWVKD
-493 TQQLQLLKPYADDA
+493 PELLHDLAPYADDA
-507 AFREQFAKVKQ
+507 AFREQFEKIKHNNKV
-518 HNKERLARFLKA
+518 RLSNFLKE
-530 HQGTDVD
+530 HQGAIVD
-537 PSYIF
+537 PDFIF

-555 MLNALHCLVL
+555 MLNALHILVL

-571 DPSFTMQPR
+571 DPNFTMQPR
-580 TFIFGSK
+580 VFIFGSK

-601 INALSR
+601 INGLSAL
-607 LIDKH
+607 IAKH
-612 PRART
+612 PRASK

-623 LENYDVSSAQILIP
+623 LENYDVSSAQMLIP
-637 ATEVSEQLSTASKEA
+637 ATEISEQISTASKEA

-659 YMMNGAVTIGTM
+659 YMMNGAITIGTM

-695 TVLDMYRERS
+695 TVLDMYRERN
-705 YNPMSIFETN
+705 YNPMTIFETN
-715 AELRQALTQM
+715 QELRLALTQM

-730 MPEAPG
+730 LPDAPS
-736 ALQDLYHSLLIGDYG
+736 ALQDLYHGLLIGDWG
-751 SMGDP
+751 NMADP
-756 YFVLKDFGSYS
+756 FFVLKDFGSYS

-787 VINTAMSGVFST
+787 VINTAMSGVFCS
-799 DRTIREYNDTIWHLQ
+799 DRTIREYNDTIWHLD
-814 PLKQHSGTPQGAL
+814 PLK
-827 PLDPGRDAVPAPC
+827 
-840 EGTSSLSKP
+840 
-849 ILAIFLGFFLVNS
+849 
-862 RACDLR
+862 
-868 PDIASSLSGLF
+868 
-879 RTRLRKRFR
+879 RKV
-888 HPYLMQGRTIP
+888 

>member
-1 MPTTRFDKDSI
+1 MPTTSFDKDSI

-24 GRTLEEAS
+24 GRTIEEAS
-32 NAQIYRAL
+32 NGQIYRAL

-47 IMQKWMISREERKH
+47 IMQKWMISREERKT

-67 YYLSVEFLMGRS
+67 FYLSVEFLMGRS
-79 LYTNILNLCAT
+79 LYTNILNLVSLDA
-90 KEYKAAIDEL
+90 YKQALDEL
-100 GIDIDA
+100 HIDVDK
-106 VLKEEPEP
+106 VLQEEPEP

-191 DMVEEQGRL
+191 EMGNENGRT
-200 VFKHVGYNTV
+200 VFRHVGYNTV

-225 TVNSLRLWSARS
+225 TVNSLRLWSARA
-237 PKRMDLGSFGRGQY
+237 PKRIDLSDFNHGHY
-251 VQATEE
+251 VQASEE

-291 TLQYMLRDFKKLHG
+291 TLQYILKDFKKLNG
-305 TQWHL
+305 TNWSK
-310 LPEKVCVHV
+310 LPEKVVIHI

-330 LMRLLIDEEGLGW
+330 LMRLLMDEEGLGW
-343 DEAQAIVSKTIAYTN
+343 DEAQQIVSRTMAYTN

-383 ILVEMNRRLCAR
+383 ILVEMNKRLCAR
-395 LWNHFPG
+395 LWNFFPG
-402 QAERVGKM
+402 EAERVVRM
-410 AIISY
+410 AIIAY

-428 FNTNGVSQLHGDILK
+428 FSTNGVSKLHGDILK
-443 AETFH
+443 QETFH
-448 DFNLVMPEKFSAITN
+448 DFYLVMPEKFSAITN

-478 TDLICQAIGTDWIKD
+478 TKLICDTIGTDWVKD
-493 TQQLQLLKPYADDA
+493 PELLHDLAPYADDA
-507 AFREQFAKVKQ
+507 AFREQFEKIKHNNKV
-518 HNKERLARFLKA
+518 RLSNFLKE
-530 HQGTDVD
+530 HQGAIVD
-537 PSYIF
+537 PNFIF

-555 MLNALHCLVL
+555 MLNALHILVL

-571 DPSFTMQPR
+571 DPNFTMHPR
-580 TFIFGSK
+580 VFIFGSK

-601 INALSR
+601 INGLSAL
-607 LIDKH
+607 IAKH
-612 PRART
+612 PRASK

-623 LENYDVSSAQILIP
+623 LENYDVSSAQMLIP
-637 ATEVSEQLSTASKEA
+637 ATEISEQISTASKEA

-659 YMMNGAVTIGTM
+659 YMMNGAITIGTM

-695 TVLDMYRERS
+695 TVLDMYRERN
-705 YNPMSIFETN
+705 YNPMTIFETN
-715 AELRQALTQM
+715 QELRLAMTQM

-730 MPEAPG
+730 LPDAPS
-736 ALQDLYHSLLIGDYG
+736 ALQDLYHSLLIGDWG
-751 SMGDP
+751 NMADP
-756 YFVLKDFGSYS
+756 FFVLKDFGSYS

-787 VINTAMSGVFST
+787 VINTAMSGVFSS
-799 DRTIREYNDTIWHLQ
+799 DRTIREYNDTIWHLD
-814 PLKQHSGTPQGAL
+814 PLK
-827 PLDPGRDAVPAPC
+827 
-840 EGTSSLSKP
+840 
-849 ILAIFLGFFLVNS
+849 
-862 RACDLR
+862 
-868 PDIASSLSGLF
+868 
-879 RTRLRKRFR
+879 RK
-888 HPYLMQGRTIP
+888 G

>member
-1 MPTTRFDKDSI
+1 MPTTSFDKDSI

-24 GRTLEEAS
+24 GRTIEEAS
-32 NAQIYRAL
+32 NGQIYRAL

-47 IMQKWMISREERKH
+47 IMQKWMISREERKT

-67 YYLSVEFLMGRS
+67 FYLSVEFLMGRS
-79 LYTNILNLCAT
+79 LYTNILNLVSLDA
-90 KEYKAAIDEL
+90 YKQALDEL
-100 GIDIDA
+100 HIDVDK
-106 VLKEEPEP
+106 VLQEEPEP

-191 DMVEEQGRL
+191 EMGNENGRT
-200 VFKHVGYNTV
+200 VFRHVGYNTV

-225 TVNSLRLWSARS
+225 TVNSLRLWSARA
-237 PKRMDLGSFGRGQY
+237 PKRIDLSDFNHGHY
-251 VQATEE
+251 VQASEE

-291 TLQYMLRDFKKLHG
+291 TLQYILKDFKKLNG
-305 TQWHL
+305 TNWSK
-310 LPEKVCVHV
+310 LPEKVVIHI

-330 LMRLLIDEEGLGW
+330 LMRLLMDEEGLGW
-343 DEAQAIVSKTIAYTN
+343 DEAQQIVSRTMAYTN

-383 ILVEMNRRLCAR
+383 ILVEMNKRLCAR
-395 LWNHFPG
+395 LWNFFPG
-402 QAERVGKM
+402 EAERVGRM
-410 AIISY
+410 AIIAY

-428 FNTNGVSQLHGDILK
+428 FSTNGVSKLHGDILK
-443 AETFH
+443 QETFH
-448 DFNLVMPEKFSAITN
+448 DFYLVMPEKFSAITN

-478 TDLICQAIGTDWIKD
+478 TKLICDTIGTDWVKD
-493 TQQLQLLKPYADDA
+493 PELLHDLAPYADDA
-507 AFREQFAKVKQ
+507 AFREQFEKIKHNNKV
-518 HNKERLARFLKA
+518 RLSNFLKE
-530 HQGTDVD
+530 HQGAIVD
-537 PSYIF
+537 PNFIF

-555 MLNALHCLVL
+555 MLNALHILVL

-580 TFIFGSK
+580 VFIFGSK
-587 AAPGYNRAKQIIRF
+587 AAPGYNRAKLIIRF
-601 INALSR
+601 INGLSAL
-607 LIDKH
+607 IAKH
-612 PRART
+612 PRASK

-623 LENYDVSSAQILIP
+623 LENYNVSSAQLLIP
-637 ATEVSEQLSTASKEA
+637 ATEISEQISTASKEA

-659 YMMNGAVTIGTM
+659 YMMNGAITIGTM

-695 TVLDMYRERS
+695 TVLDMYRERN
-705 YNPMSIFETN
+705 YNPMTIFETN
-715 AELRQALTQM
+715 QELRLALTQM

-730 MPEAPG
+730 LPDAPS
-736 ALQDLYHSLLIGDYG
+736 ALQDLYHSLLIGDWG
-751 SMGDP
+751 NMADP
-756 YFVLKDFGSYS
+756 FFVLKDFGSYS

-787 VINTAMSGVFST
+787 VINTAMSGVFCS
-799 DRTIREYNDTIWHLQ
+799 DRTIREYNDTIWHLD
-814 PLKQHSGTPQGAL
+814 PLK
-827 PLDPGRDAVPAPC
+827 
-840 EGTSSLSKP
+840 
-849 ILAIFLGFFLVNS
+849 
-862 RACDLR
+862 
-868 PDIASSLSGLF
+868 
-879 RTRLRKRFR
+879 RKV
-888 HPYLMQGRTIP
+888 

>member
-1 MPTTRFDKDSI
+1 MPTTSFDKDSI

-24 GRTLEEAS
+24 GRTIEEAS
-32 NAQIYRAL
+32 NGQIYRAL

-47 IMQKWMISREERKH
+47 IMQKWMISREERKT

-67 YYLSVEFLMGRS
+67 FYLSVEFLMGRS
-79 LYTNILNLCAT
+79 LYTNILNLVSLDA
-90 KEYKAAIDEL
+90 YKQALDEL
-100 GIDIDA
+100 HIDVDK
-106 VLKEEPEP
+106 VLQEEPEP

-191 DMVEEQGRL
+191 EMGNENGRT
-200 VFKHVGYNTV
+200 VFRHVGYNTV

-225 TVNSLRLWSARS
+225 TVNSLRLWSARA
-237 PKRMDLGSFGRGQY
+237 PKRIDLSDFNHGHY
-251 VQATEE
+251 VQASEE

-291 TLQYMLRDFKKLHG
+291 TLQYILKDFKKLNG
-305 TQWHL
+305 TNWSK
-310 LPEKVCVHV
+310 LPEKVVIHI

-330 LMRLLIDEEGLGW
+330 LMRLLMDEEGLGW
-343 DEAQAIVSKTIAYTN
+343 DEAQQIVSRTMAYTN

-383 ILVEMNRRLCAR
+383 ILVEMNKRLCAR
-395 LWNHFPG
+395 LWNFFPG
-402 QAERVGKM
+402 EAERVGRM
-410 AIISY
+410 AIIAY

-428 FNTNGVSQLHGDILK
+428 FSTNGVSQLHGDILK
-443 AETFH
+443 QETFH
-448 DFNLVMPEKFSAITN
+448 DFYLVMPEKFSAITN

-478 TDLICQAIGTDWIKD
+478 TKLICDTIGTDWVKD
-493 TQQLQLLKPYADDA
+493 PELLHDLAPYADDA
-507 AFREQFAKVKQ
+507 AFREQFEKIKHNNKV
-518 HNKERLARFLKA
+518 RLSNFLKE
-530 HQGTDVD
+530 HQGAIVD
-537 PSYIF
+537 PNFIF

-555 MLNALHCLVL
+555 MLNALHILVL

-571 DPSFTMQPR
+571 DPNFTMQPR
-580 TFIFGSK
+580 VFIFGSK

-601 INALSR
+601 INGLSAL
-607 LIDKH
+607 IAKH
-612 PRART
+612 PRASK

-623 LENYDVSSAQILIP
+623 LENYDVSSAQMLIP
-637 ATEVSEQLSTASKEA
+637 ATEISEQISTASKEA

-659 YMMNGAVTIGTM
+659 YMMNGAITIGTM

-695 TVLDMYRERS
+695 TVLDMYRERN
-705 YNPMSIFETN
+705 YNPMTIFETN
-715 AELRQALTQM
+715 QELRLAMTQM

-730 MPEAPG
+730 LPDAPS
-736 ALQDLYHSLLIGDYG
+736 ALQDLYHSLLIGDWG
-751 SMGDP
+751 NMADP
-756 YFVLKDFGSYS
+756 FFVLKDFGSYS

-787 VINTAMSGVFST
+787 VINTAMSGVFSS
-799 DRTIREYNDTIWHLQ
+799 DRTIREYNDTIWHLD
-814 PLKQHSGTPQGAL
+814 PLK
-827 PLDPGRDAVPAPC
+827 
-840 EGTSSLSKP
+840 
-849 ILAIFLGFFLVNS
+849 
-862 RACDLR
+862 
-868 PDIASSLSGLF
+868 
-879 RTRLRKRFR
+879 RK
-888 HPYLMQGRTIP
+888 G

>member
-1 MPTTRFDKDSI
+1 MPTTSFDKDSI

-24 GRTLEEAS
+24 GRTIEEAS
-32 NAQIYRAL
+32 NGQIYRAL

-47 IMQKWMISREERKH
+47 IMQKWMISREERKT

-67 YYLSVEFLMGRS
+67 FYLSVEFLMGRS
-79 LYTNILNLCAT
+79 LYTNILNLVSLDA
-90 KEYKAAIDEL
+90 YKQALDEL
-100 GIDIDA
+100 HIDVDK
-106 VLKEEPEP
+106 VLQEEPEP

-191 DMVEEQGRL
+191 EMGNENGRT
-200 VFKHVGYNTV
+200 VFRHVGYNTV

-225 TVNSLRLWSARS
+225 TVNSLRLWSARA
-237 PKRMDLGSFGRGQY
+237 PKRIDLSDFNHGHY
-251 VQATEE
+251 VQASEE

-291 TLQYMLRDFKKLHG
+291 TLQYILKDFKKLNG
-305 TQWHL
+305 TNWSK
-310 LPEKVCVHV
+310 LPEKVVIHI

-330 LMRLLIDEEGLGW
+330 LMRLLMDEEGLGW
-343 DEAQAIVSKTIAYTN
+343 DEAQQIVSRTMAYTN

-383 ILVEMNRRLCAR
+383 ILVEMNKRLCAR
-395 LWNHFPG
+395 LWNFFPG
-402 QAERVGKM
+402 EAERVGRM
-410 AIISY
+410 AIIAY

-428 FNTNGVSQLHGDILK
+428 FSTNGVSKLHGDILK
-443 AETFH
+443 QETFH
-448 DFNLVMPEKFSAITN
+448 DFYLVMPEKFSAITN

-478 TDLICQAIGTDWIKD
+478 TKLICDTIGTDWVKD
-493 TQQLQLLKPYADDA
+493 PELLHDLAPYADDA
-507 AFREQFAKVKQ
+507 AFREQFEKIKHNNKV
-518 HNKERLARFLKA
+518 RLSNFLKE
-530 HQGTDVD
+530 HQGAIVD
-537 PSYIF
+537 PDFIF

-555 MLNALHCLVL
+555 MLNALHILVL

-571 DPSFTMQPR
+571 DPNFTMHPR
-580 TFIFGSK
+580 VFIFGSK

-601 INALSR
+601 INGLSAL
-607 LIDKH
+607 IAKH
-612 PRART
+612 PRASK

-623 LENYDVSSAQILIP
+623 LENYDVSSAQMLIP
-637 ATEVSEQLSTASKEA
+637 ATEISEQISTASKEA

-659 YMMNGAVTIGTM
+659 YMMNGAITIGTM

-695 TVLDMYRERS
+695 TVLDMYRERN
-705 YNPMSIFETN
+705 YNPMTIFETN
-715 AELRQALTQM
+715 QELRLAMTQM

-730 MPEAPG
+730 LPDAPS
-736 ALQDLYHSLLIGDYG
+736 ALQDLYHSLLIGDWG
-751 SMGDP
+751 NMADP
-756 YFVLKDFGSYS
+756 FFVLKDFGSYS

-773 DADYADRDKWNRMA
+773 DADYADRDKWNRN
-787 VINTAMSGVFST
+787 V
-799 DRTIREYNDTIWHLQ
+799 RCLLLRPH
-814 PLKQHSGTPQGAL
+814 
-827 PLDPGRDAVPAPC
+827 
-840 EGTSSLSKP
+840 
-849 ILAIFLGFFLVNS
+849 NS
-862 RACDLR
+862 RVQRHHL
-868 PDIASSLSGLF
+868 AS
-879 RTRLRKRFR
+879 
-888 HPYLMQGRTIP
+888 

>member
-1 MPTTRFDKDSI
+1 MPTTSFDKDSI

-24 GRTLEEAS
+24 GRTIEEAS
-32 NAQIYRAL
+32 NGQIYRAL

-47 IMQKWMISREERKH
+47 IMQKWMISREERKT

-67 YYLSVEFLMGRS
+67 FYLSVEFLMGRS
-79 LYTNILNLCAT
+79 LYTNILNLVSLDA
-90 KEYKAAIDEL
+90 YKQALDEL
-100 GIDIDA
+100 HIDVDK
-106 VLKEEPEP
+106 VLQEEPEP

-191 DMVEEQGRL
+191 EMGNENGRT
-200 VFKHVGYNTV
+200 VFRHVGYNTV

-225 TVNSLRLWSARS
+225 TVNSLRLWSARA
-237 PKRMDLGSFGRGQY
+237 PKRIDLSDFNHGHY
-251 VQATEE
+251 VQASEE

-291 TLQYMLRDFKKLHG
+291 TLQYILKDFKKLNG
-305 TQWHL
+305 TNWSK
-310 LPEKVCVHV
+310 LPEKVVIHI

-330 LMRLLIDEEGLGW
+330 LMRLLMDEEGLGW
-343 DEAQAIVSKTIAYTN
+343 DEAQQIVSRTMAYTN

-383 ILVEMNRRLCAR
+383 ILVEMNKRLCAR
-395 LWNHFPG
+395 LWNFFPG
-402 QAERVGKM
+402 EAERVGRM
-410 AIISY
+410 AIIAY

-428 FNTNGVSQLHGDILK
+428 FSTNGVSKLHGDILK
-443 AETFH
+443 QETFH
-448 DFNLVMPEKFSAITN
+448 DFYLVMPEKFSAITN

-478 TDLICQAIGTDWIKD
+478 TKLICDTIGTDWVKD
-493 TQQLQLLKPYADDA
+493 PELLHDLAPYADDA
-507 AFREQFAKVKQ
+507 AFREQFEKIKHNNKV
-518 HNKERLARFLKA
+518 RLSNFLKE
-530 HQGTDVD
+530 HQGAIVD
-537 PSYIF
+537 SNFIF

-555 MLNALHCLVL
+555 MLNALHILVL

-571 DPSFTMQPR
+571 DPNFTMHPR
-580 TFIFGSK
+580 VFIFGSK

-601 INALSR
+601 INGLSAL
-607 LIDKH
+607 IAKH
-612 PRART
+612 PRASK

-623 LENYDVSSAQILIP
+623 LENYDVSSAQMLIP
-637 ATEVSEQLSTASKEA
+637 ATEISEQISTASKEA

-659 YMMNGAVTIGTM
+659 YMMNGAITIGTM

-695 TVLDMYRERS
+695 TVLDMYRERN
-705 YNPMSIFETN
+705 YNPMTIFETN
-715 AELRQALTQM
+715 QELRLALTQM

-730 MPEAPG
+730 LPDAPS
-736 ALQDLYHSLLIGDYG
+736 ALQDLYHSLLIGDWG
-751 SMGDP
+751 NMADP
-756 YFVLKDFGSYS
+756 FFVLKDFGSYS

-787 VINTAMSGVFST
+787 VINTAMSGVFSS
-799 DRTIREYNDTIWHLQ
+799 DRTIREYNDTIWHLD
-814 PLKQHSGTPQGAL
+814 PLK
-827 PLDPGRDAVPAPC
+827 
-840 EGTSSLSKP
+840 
-849 ILAIFLGFFLVNS
+849 
-862 RACDLR
+862 
-868 PDIASSLSGLF
+868 
-879 RTRLRKRFR
+879 RK
-888 HPYLMQGRTIP
+888 G

>member
-1 MPTTRFDKDSI
+1 MPTTSFDKDSI

-24 GRTLEEAS
+24 GRTIEEAS
-32 NAQIYRAL
+32 NGQIYRAL

-47 IMQKWMISREERKH
+47 IMQKWMISREERKT

-67 YYLSVEFLMGRS
+67 FYLSVEFLMGRS
-79 LYTNILNLCAT
+79 LYTNILNLVSLDA
-90 KEYKAAIDEL
+90 YKQALDEL
-100 GIDIDA
+100 HIDVDK
-106 VLKEEPEP
+106 VLQEEPEP

-191 DMVEEQGRL
+191 EMGNENGRT
-200 VFKHVGYNTV
+200 VFRHVGYNTV

-225 TVNSLRLWSARS
+225 TVNSLRLWSARA
-237 PKRMDLGSFGRGQY
+237 PKRIDLSDFNHGHY
-251 VQATEE
+251 VQASEE

-291 TLQYMLRDFKKLHG
+291 TLQYILKDFKKLNG
-305 TQWHL
+305 TNWSK
-310 LPEKVCVHV
+310 LPEKVVIHI

-330 LMRLLIDEEGLGW
+330 LMRLLMDEEGLGW
-343 DEAQAIVSKTIAYTN
+343 DEAQQIVSRTMAYTN

-383 ILVEMNRRLCAR
+383 ILVEMNKRLCAR
-395 LWNHFPG
+395 LWNFFPG
-402 QAERVGKM
+402 EAERVGRM
-410 AIISY
+410 AIIAY

-428 FNTNGVSQLHGDILK
+428 FSTNGVSKLHGDILK
-443 AETFH
+443 QETFH
-448 DFNLVMPEKFSAITN
+448 DFYLVMPEKFSAITN

-478 TDLICQAIGTDWIKD
+478 TKLICDTIGTDWVKD
-493 TQQLQLLKPYADDA
+493 PELLHDLAPYADDA
-507 AFREQFAKVKQ
+507 AFREQFENIKHNNKV
-518 HNKERLARFLKA
+518 RLSNFLKE
-530 HQGTDVD
+530 HQGAIVD
-537 PSYIF
+537 PNFIF

-555 MLNALHCLVL
+555 MLNALHILVL

-571 DPSFTMQPR
+571 DPNFTMHPR
-580 TFIFGSK
+580 VFIFGSK

-601 INALSR
+601 INGLSAL
-607 LIDKH
+607 IAKH
-612 PRART
+612 PRASK

-623 LENYDVSSAQILIP
+623 LENYDVSSAQLLIP
-637 ATEVSEQLSTASKEA
+637 ATEISEQISTASKEA

-659 YMMNGAVTIGTM
+659 YMMNGAITIGTM

-695 TVLDMYRERS
+695 TVLDMYRERN
-705 YNPMSIFETN
+705 YNPMTIFETN
-715 AELRQALTQM
+715 QELRLALTQM

-730 MPEAPG
+730 LPDAPS
-736 ALQDLYHSLLIGDYG
+736 ALQDLYHSLLIGDWG
-751 SMGDP
+751 NMADP
-756 YFVLKDFGSYS
+756 FFVLKDFGSYS

-787 VINTAMSGVFST
+787 VINTAMSGVFCS
-799 DRTIREYNDTIWHLQ
+799 DRTIREYNDTIWHLD
-814 PLKQHSGTPQGAL
+814 PLK
-827 PLDPGRDAVPAPC
+827 
-840 EGTSSLSKP
+840 
-849 ILAIFLGFFLVNS
+849 
-862 RACDLR
+862 
-868 PDIASSLSGLF
+868 
-879 RTRLRKRFR
+879 RKV
-888 HPYLMQGRTIP
+888 